1 MRRAGCV
8 AAATEVASQVIAA
21 GLAQPLSRIPELYAG
36 YMRDTAVAAPVPYPV
51 SCSPQA
57 WSAASA
63 FAFVQAMIGLEV
75 DGRTGEI
82 ACTPHLPPWLSTVR
96 VRGLRF
102 GRTQANITITRDGLS
117 AYRVDITRADGVHTE
132 YSVAGAQA

>member
-1 MRRAGCV
+1 MIYTMHV
-8 AAATEVASQVIAA
+8 SASQVIAA

-36 YMRDTAVAAPVPYPV
+36 YTRDAEASAPVPYPV

-63 FAFVQAMIGLEV
+63 YAFVQAMIGLDV

-82 ACTPHLPPWLSTVR
+82 RCTPHLPPWLSTVR

-102 GRTQANITITRDGLS
+102 GRTQADDQPCGWRV
-117 AYRVDITRADGVHTE
+117 YRVSSSGCFSIVWRGVILVE
-132 YSVAGAQA
+132 QASACRLGL